1 MKKFF
6 AGLCILSVIACAVKL
21 SATINF
27 SDLISET
34 NKTIV
39 ADLRVAVP
47 SCSEDDIQTIQME
60 FATRNIRANYNK
72 CSTDD
77 MWNSYANFSLPIT
90 IVKQSLNADSDIFL
104 QFINNGL
111 YVRTSDKLSVVTDT
125 SNDIFVEKINITSI
139 EFYLVNDTNDSVKIK
154 TGLAFVD
161 DEPVYNKIISVNPYD
176 RILIK
181 LPDVANKLLEK
192 SNAEYLIFE
201 VITE

>member
-1 MKKFF
+1 MKKIL
-6 AGLCILSVIACAVKL
+6 AGLCVFSVIACAVKL

-47 SCSEDDIQTIQME
+47 SCSDEDIQTIQME
-60 FATRNIRANYNK
+60 FSKRNIRANYNK
-72 CSTDD
+72 CSTDEL
-77 MWNSYANFSLPIT
+77 WNNYAFFSFPIT
-90 IVKQSLNADSDIFL
+90 IVKQSLNADSDIYL
-104 QFINNGL
+104 QYINNGL
-111 YVRTSDKLSVVTDT
+111 YVRTSDKLSDVIDT

-139 EFYLVNDTNDSVKIK
+139 EFYLVNDTNDSIKIK
-154 TGLAFVD
+154 PNLAFVD
-161 DEPVYNKIISVNPYD
+161 DVPTYNKVISINPYD

-181 LPDVANKLLEK
+181 LPDVANKMLEK

-201 VITE
+201 VINE